1 MTRTL
6 SLILAL
12 SAAALT
18 GCGGGAAT
26 ETQTA
31 GPCAGYEVTW
41 LDAADEA
48 DVLYATRAEQKAVFE
63 IKPQGVLITS
73 SHNDAFE
80 PALACAKEQANGR
93 PFYFAPKPDVKTW
106 RPIPRAKAL

>member
-1 MTRTL
+1 MNRTL
-6 SLILAL
+6 ALILAL
-12 SAAALT
+12 SAALT

-26 ETQTA
+26 ETQDA

-41 LDAADEA
+41 LDAADPE
-48 DVLYATRAEQKAVFE
+48 DVLYATRPEQKNVFE

-73 SHNDAFE
+73 ASNGEFA
-80 PALACAKEQANGR
+80 PALACAQSQVNGR
-93 PFYFAPKPDVKTW
+93 PFYFAPKPDVRVW